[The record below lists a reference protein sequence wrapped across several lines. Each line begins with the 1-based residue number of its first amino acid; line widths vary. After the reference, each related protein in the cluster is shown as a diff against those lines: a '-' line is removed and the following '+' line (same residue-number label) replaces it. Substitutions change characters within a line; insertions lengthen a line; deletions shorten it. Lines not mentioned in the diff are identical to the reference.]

1 MEKSEPTL
9 VPEWLKSSGSLTGSG
24 STAHHLSS
32 SSPHSDEHT
41 VTLHSRNRSS
51 VSSVEYDSSRPNIL
65 DRSSSN
71 YFRRSSSSNG
81 SIHDKDTS
89 SYSRSYSS
97 FARSHRD
104 RDWEKDLP
112 DFHDKDRSVL
122 GDYKDRDYFD
132 PLANILTSR
141 IDKDALRRS
150 PSISGKRSEG
160 WPRRVAADGNNG
172 NNNSNNHSNSNG
184 LLGGATIVSSIHKA
198 AFERDFPSLGAEE
211 KQAGPDIGR
220 VSSPGLS
227 TAVQSLPIGTSAVI
241 GGDGW
246 TSALAEVPVII
257 GSNSM
262 GLSLVQQSV
271 PATSSSVV
279 SSTSTGLNMAETL
292 AQAPSRARTAP
303 QVSVETQ
310 RLEELAIKQSRQLIP
325 MMPSMPKASVLSPSE
340 KPKPKTSTARTVES
354 SVGTKIGQQQV
365 PSSNLINHS
374 LRGGAVRSDVP
385 KTTHGGKLLV
395 LKAPREKNGVS
406 LTAKDGLS
414 PTNANRVVNNP
425 FAVAPSAAFASPLRS
440 PSNPKLGATERKTS
454 ALSVIHGPTVEKRP
468 TTSQAQS
475 RNDFFNLMRKK
486 TSTNLSSVVPDSSSS
501 VSSSILEKSCDL
513 VTETATTPVSP
524 QGSDGPSS
532 DPSALEWSSEN
543 GGDVT
548 NNGGASE
555 ESNRTSNNGDKHS
568 GPDEVV
574 YPDEEE
580 AAFLRSLG
588 WEENAGEEEGL
599 TEEEINAFY
608 KEYMKL
614 RPSSKLCRGM
624 QQPRLE
630 SHVGSLEGASS
641 GLSSSDSESEA

>member
-1 MEKSEPTL
+1 MERSEPTL
-9 VPEWLKSSGSLTGSG
+9 VPEWLKSTGSLTGSG

-32 SSPHSDEHT
+32 SDEHNLP
-41 VTLHSRNRSS
+41 LHTRNRSS
-51 VSSVEYDSSRPNIL
+51 VSNSEYDSSRSTFS

-71 YFRRSSSSNG
+71 YSRRSSCSNG
-81 SIHDKDTS
+81 SIHDKDIS

-97 FARSHRD
+97 FSRSHRD
-104 RDWEKDLP
+104 RDREKDLL
-112 DFHDKDRSVL
+112 DLRDKDRSVL
-122 GDYKDRDYFD
+122 GDYRVRDYFD
-132 PLANILTSR
+132 PLDNILTGR
-141 IDKDALRRS
+141 IEKDTLRRS
-150 PSISGKRSEG
+150 QSMISGKRGEG
-160 WPRRVAADGNNG
+160 WLRRVAADSNNG
-172 NNNSNNHSNSNG
+172 SNNSNNHSNSDG
-184 LLGGATIVSSIHKA
+184 LPSGGTIVSSIHKA
-198 AFERDFPSLGAEE
+198 AFERDFPSLGVEE
-211 KQAGPDIGR
+211 RQAGADIGR

-227 TAVQSLPIGTSAVI
+227 TAVQSLPIATSAVI
-241 GGDGW
+241 GGDSW

-262 GLSLVQQSV
+262 GLSSVQQSAPV
-271 PATSSSVV
+271 TSSSVV

-292 AQAPSRARTAP
+292 AQAPARARTAP
-303 QVSVETQ
+303 QLSVETQ

-340 KPKPKTSTARTVES
+340 KPKPKISAVRTGES
-354 SVGTKIGQQQV
+354 SMAIKIGQQQL
-365 PSSNLINHS
+365 PSSHLVNHS

-385 KTTHGGKLLV
+385 KTSHGGKLLV

-406 LTAKDGLS
+406 PTAKDGLS
-414 PTNANRVVNNP
+414 PTNASRVVNNP
-425 FAVAPSAAFASPLRS
+425 LAVAPCATVAPPLKS
-440 PSNPKLGATERKTS
+440 PSNPKLGTAERKAPS
-454 ALSVIHGPTVEKRP
+454 LSVIHGPSVEKR
-468 TTSQAQS
+468 TTTAQAQS

-486 TSTNLSSVVPDSSSS
+486 TSINLSSAVPDVSPS
-501 VSSSILEKSCDL
+501 VSSSVLEKSSDL
-513 VTETATTPVSP
+513 VRETATTLVSP
-524 QGSDGPSS
+524 QCCDAPSS
-532 DPSALEWSSEN
+532 DPSAVDWSSEN
-543 GGDVT
+543 GGDIT

-555 ESNRTSNNGDKHS
+555 SRRFSDNGDKHS
-568 GPDEVV
+568 GPNEVV

-624 QQPRLE
+624 QKPQFEP
-630 SHVGSLEGASS
+630 HVGSLERGSS